1 VRIPPAFSTYLD
13 LVRAACAIAVVYHHY
28 SNHIVKAFPRVF
40 PNVGQEAV
48 MVFFVLSGFVISH
61 VARRTEND
69 PVVFATK
76 RVARIYPVAIAGVV
90 LSYLL
95 YALCAPMAPGLYDD
109 RVSSHGWLTEVT
121 LTLSF
126 LNQTIWFP
134 YAMPPANG
142 PYWSLTCEVWFYVL
156 ATAMFFAPRRLSLLA
171 IAFAFPILGPKIMLL
186 FPVWLFGAGAERLCD
201 RRRISQRAAGALLL
215 LSLAAAVGPVASDA
229 RDAWRVSAA
238 AAEEWRLG
246 RTSDFVYYN
255 LLGLLVGI
263 NFFAAYNFFLAG
275 PFRLARGGTTRRPP
289 RRRDVVQPLRHAL
302 PDPLRA
308 PELAARRAVSVLLPD
323 RDRRAGPPLR
333 RPIENLRVPAY
344 RLLRTLAS
352 RVRLLGRRPVL
363 DPIDHFP

>member
-1 VRIPPAFSTYLD
+1 MKIPPAFSTYLD
-13 LVRAACAIAVVYHHY
+13 LVRAACAIAVVFHHY
-28 SNHIVKAFPRVF
+28 SNHIVRAVPRAF

-61 VARRTEND
+61 VARRTESD

-109 RVSSHGWLTEVT
+109 RVSSHGWLAEVSLT
-121 LTLSF
+121 LTF

-142 PYWSLTCEVWFYVL
+142 PYWSLSCEVWFYVL
-156 ATAMFFAPRRLSLLA
+156 ATAMFFAPRWLSILA
-171 IAFAFPILGPKIMLL
+171 SAFAFPILGPKIMLL
-186 FPVWLFGAGAERLCD
+186 FPVWLSGVAAARLCD
-201 RRRISQRAAGALLL
+201 RPRVSRRAAGTLRLV
-215 LSLAAAVGPVASDA
+215 SLAAAVALWASDA
-229 RDAWRVSAA
+229 RDAWRVSDAVA
-238 AAEEWRLG
+238 GEWRLG

-263 NFFAAYNFFLAG
+263 NFFAAYNFFFAR
-275 PFRLARGGTTRRPP
+275 PFRWSSAVRRGG
-289 RRRDVVQPLRHAL
+289 RHAAETSYSL
-302 PDPLRA
+302 YAMHFPILYALRA
-308 PELAARRAVSVLLPD
+308 SLPAEPFAYFYPTATVALVLLF
-323 RDRRAGPPLR
+323 G

>member
-1 VRIPPAFSTYLD
+1 VKIPPAFSTYLD
-13 LVRAACAIAVVYHHY
+13 LVRAACAIAVVFHHY
-28 SNHIVKAFPRVF
+28 SNHIIKAFPRVF

-76 RVARIYPVAIAGVV
+76 RVARIYPVAIAGVL
-90 LSYLL
+90 LSYVL

-109 RVSSHGWLTEVT
+109 RVSSHGWWTEVALT
-121 LTLSF
+121 LTF

-142 PYWSLTCEVWFYVL
+142 PYWSLSCEVWFYVL
-156 ATAMFFAPRRLSLLA
+156 ATVMFFAPRRVSLLA

-186 FPVWLFGAGAERLCD
+186 FPVWLFGVGAERLCD
-201 RRRISQRAAGALLL
+201 RPRISRGWAGALLVA
-215 LSLAAAVGPVASDA
+215 SLAAVVALWASDA

-238 AAEEWRLG
+238 ATEEWRLG
-246 RTSDFVYYN
+246 RTSDFLYYN
-255 LLGLLVGI
+255 LLGLLVGV
-263 NFFAAYNFFLAG
+263 NFFAAYNFFFSG
-275 PFRLARGGTTRRPP
+275 PFRWPAAVRRGG
-289 RRRDVVQPLRHAL
+289 RHAAETSYSLYAMHFPILYALRSSL
-302 PDPLRA
+302 PDEPFMYFYPSATVVL
-308 PELAARRAVSVLLPD
+308 VLLF
-323 RDRRAGPPLR
+323 G
-333 RPIENLRVPAY
+333 RPIENLRVPTY

-352 RVRLLGRRPVL
+352 RIRLLGRRPVL